1 MEILHFPDLTNHSE
15 ITFLFAAMF
24 LHALRRLL
32 NTHAGTDEGHGLASG
47 NAPSRSARSKIRETS

>member
-15 ITFLFAAMF
+15 IMFLFAAMF

-32 NTHAGTDEGHGLASG
+32 NTQQAQTKVTALQAGTHPRDLRG
-47 NAPSRSARSKIRETS
+47 RK